1 MYFPICDCERQKK
14 DCKLSPWTCGKVNRI
29 FLCSANAKLSYR
41 APGLA
46 HSRQQSSRTLSAP
59 TRVTELNIR
68 IWQALHVLP
77 PKGELSYIVGR
88 KTPLLHATQVH
99 QTWKCVENEC
109 LQGKKSSCV
118 VEAACVAQ
126 IFSHRAFFW
135 CIMLRGSLMT
145 LIWDDK
151 ASCSPSSSLKP
162 SVERAC
168 IKASRTVT
176 FHLGAPIVVKSL
188 IRIRA
193 QFIHKNQHMRQCVVD
208 VMFYSLGDFEM

>member
-151 ASCSPSSSLKP
+151 ASCSPSSSLKTS
-162 SVERAC
+162 SVLEL
-168 IKASRTVT
+168 K
-176 FHLGAPIVVKSL
+176 LQGL
-188 IRIRA
+188 WL
-193 QFIHKNQHMRQCVVD
+193 FISARPLLWKVWFAFVRNLFTKINTWDSV
-208 VMFYSLGDFEM
+208 